1 MIMRKLDQLE
11 DTINSLIGYLLYAP
25 TNHAKQILGE
35 PAVYVDQTPPARK
48 IRLTQHYTAALLA
61 YGFPAAER
69 ELQWAA
75 EWFASPFTG
84 SSVVDELEMT
94 RLEGLL
100 NLRPD
105 DSGVT
110 ARLKQ
115 LLRQRSGTHFE
126 IERDE
131 TQGNRDHVFDTLWAL
146 KLILLARDRG
156 VLRRA
161 ISDREI
167 GKMLSSVIPHCS
179 WDKDMALALRLVYQH
194 SNHLDNE
201 HQETLVELARRSTE
215 YGSLWGIDSTHR
227 WERIK
232 PLVEAMQRGHLS
244 PYLVEK
250 QVNLFR
256 NIVLNTCY
264 VIENLA
270 PMAQVNEEVEQALQ
284 SSMALWWHQFQ
295 GEKAPVVLRAF
306 FQEEYDYLLILCR
319 TIVAVNA
326 FVGVPLAAQSWQ
338 KPLREMAKQRFGSD
352 KAAELSDLRHALRQW
367 IGIELDRE
375 RVDELK
381 LGLSEANVVRIHPR
395 LFDPTD
401 DKGKNL
407 LTTESLI
414 VKSGPIDAIEKER
427 LHFRQIPQAVRHC
440 FVRVPDQ
447 TAYVKRRQRAFVIM
461 EDLNEFYTLYE
472 VFETL
477 LKPNRPRLIPALGDF
492 LLTMHRG
499 DGKGHGIASNNHL
512 REMYTLPMLQHLE
525 FIANQVQKS
534 RNLVNGRFGA
544 FDELEQ
550 KLDDLLGDIMRQQRK
565 LERFPLALMH
575 GDLHSRNIMIR
586 IVQNEGVSRSDADL
600 QFRLID
606 LENMRLDGDA
616 AHDAGQLLV
625 DLTLMPTN
633 VRGASLH
640 RSVLEKLETMRGS
653 LERNYLE
660 FARERHDDSFPIRLE
675 LARARAYIRI
685 AKGRTKRSVASHRE
699 RELQQAAGELIVVT
713 NLVESAGY
721 HLENVAK
728 MIGAT

>member
-1 MIMRKLDQLE
+1 MNTRKLDQLE

-25 TNHAKQILGE
+25 VNHAKQILGE
-35 PAVYVDQTPPARK
+35 PQVYSDQAPPARK

-61 YGFPAAER
+61 YGFPTTVR

-75 EWFASPFTG
+75 EWFASPFT
-84 SSVVDELEMT
+84 SSNVLDELEMT

-105 DSGVT
+105 DAGVT

-115 LLRQRSGTHFE
+115 LLRQRSGTYFE
-126 IERDE
+126 IERDDS
-131 TQGNRDHVFDTLWAL
+131 QGNRDPVFDTLWAL
-146 KLILLARDRG
+146 KLLLLAREKG

-167 GKMLSSVIPHCS
+167 GKMLTGVIPNCTL
-179 WDKDMALALRLVYQH
+179 DKDMALALRLVYQH
-194 SNHLDNE
+194 SNHLDAE
-201 HQETLVELARRSTE
+201 HTESLIGLARRSAE
-215 YGSLWGIDSTHR
+215 YGNLWGIDTAHR
-227 WERIK
+227 WERAR
-232 PLVEAMQRGHLS
+232 PLVESMQSGQLS
-244 PYLVEK
+244 PHLVEK
-250 QVNLFR
+250 QVNMFR
-256 NIVLNTCY
+256 NIILNTCY
-264 VIENLA
+264 VVENLSPLA
-270 PMAQVNEEVEQALQ
+270 HVHEEVEDAMRA
-284 SSMALWWHQFQ
+284 SMGLWWRQFR

-306 FQEEYDYLLILCR
+306 FPEEYDYLLILCR
-319 TIVAVNA
+319 TVVAVNA
-326 FVGVPLAAQSWQ
+326 FAGVPLAAQSWQ

-352 KAAELSDLRHALRQW
+352 KAAELNDLRQALRRW

-427 LHFRQIPQAVRHC
+427 RHFRQIPAAVRQY

-447 TAYVKRRQRAFVIM
+447 TAYIKQRRRAFVIM
-461 EDLNEFYTLYE
+461 EDLNDFYTLYE

-477 LKPNRPRLIPALGDF
+477 LKPNRPRLIPALGEF
-492 LLTMHRG
+492 LLTVHRS
-499 DGKGHGIASNNHL
+499 DGKAQGIASNNHL
-512 REMYTLPMLQHLE
+512 RELYMLPMLQHLE

-534 RNLVNGRFGA
+534 RNLVNGRFDA
-544 FDELEQ
+544 FDALEQ

-575 GDLHSRNIMIR
+575 GDLHSRNVMIR
-586 IVQNEGVSRSDADL
+586 IVQDEGVARRDADL

-625 DLTLMPTN
+625 DLTLLPTN
-633 VRGASLH
+633 ARGTPH
-640 RSVLEKLETMRGS
+640 RSVLEKLQTMRDA
-653 LERNYLE
+653 LEQDYLE
-660 FARERHDDSFPIRLE
+660 FARERGDDSFAIRLE

-699 RELQQAAGELIVVT
+699 RELQQAAGELIVVA